1 MPVFDLVGLMKRFE
15 KIIIAGI
22 VLIVTAVTV
31 FLSLQGES
39 NAMYREKIIVKR
51 QKTDQFMNYSSNS
64 PFKNVGKF
72 HGLSY
77 YPPNPEYRVSAK
89 FILIEEKETATIAM
103 SDGSTETYI
112 RYAWAEFELGG
123 GKHKLLVLKNLNELV
138 TNQYFV
144 SFTDTTSGDTTYAGG
159 RYLNVFQLEED
170 EITLDFNLAYNPY
183 CVYDYSYVCPI
194 APLENKLSLAI
205 EAGEKLYI
213 HDDS

>member
-1 MPVFDLVGLMKRFE
+1 MKFLE
-15 KIIIAGI
+15 KIIITGI
-22 VLIVTAVTV
+22 VLVVTIITV

-39 NAMYREKIIVKR
+39 DEMYREKIIIKR
-51 QKTDQFMNYSSNS
+51 QETDQFMMYSSNS
-64 PFKNVGKF
+64 PFRNVGKF
-72 HGLSY
+72 HALSY

-89 FILIEEKETATIAM
+89 FILIEEKVTAPIAM
-103 SDGSTETYI
+103 SDGSTESYI

-123 GKHKLLVLKNLNELV
+123 NNYKLLVLKNQNEWV

-159 RYLNVFQLEED
+159 RYLNVFLIEEN

-183 CVYDYSYVCPI
+183 CVYDFSYICPI
-194 APLENKLSLAI
+194 APPENKLSMAI

>member
-1 MPVFDLVGLMKRFE
+1 MGMKCLE

-22 VLIVTAVTV
+22 VLIVAMVTV

-39 NAMYREKIIVKR
+39 TAMYREKVITKR
-51 QKTDQFMNYSSNS
+51 WKIDQFMMYSSNS
-64 PFKNVGKF
+64 PFRNVGKF

-77 YPPNPEYRVSAK
+77 YTPNPEYRVSAK
-89 FILIEEKETATIAM
+89 FVRIKEKESTPLFM
-103 SDGSTETYI
+103 NDGSTESYI

-123 GKHKLLVLKNLNELV
+123 DKHKLLVLKNQNEWV

-183 CVYDYSYVCPI
+183 CVYDYSYVCPL
-194 APLENKLSLAI
+194 APPENQLNVAI

>member
-1 MPVFDLVGLMKRFE
+1 MKRLE

-22 VLIVTAVTV
+22 VLIVAMVTV

-39 NAMYREKIIVKR
+39 TAMYREKVITKR
-51 QKTDQFMNYSSNS
+51 WEIDQFMKYSSNS
-64 PFKNVGKF
+64 PFRNVGKF

-89 FILIEEKETATIAM
+89 FVRIKEKESTPLSM
-103 SDGSTETYI
+103 NDGSTESYI
-112 RYAWAEFELGG
+112 RYAWAEFELDGD
-123 GKHKLLVLKNLNELV
+123 HHRLLVLKNENEWV
-138 TNQYFV
+138 TNQFFIA
-144 SFTDTTSGDTTYAGG
+144 FTDTTSSEETYAGG
-159 RYLNVFQLEED
+159 RYLDVFQLEED

-183 CVYDYSYVCPI
+183 CVYDYSYVCPL
-194 APLENKLSLAI
+194 APPENQLNVAI

>member
-1 MPVFDLVGLMKRFE
+1 MKCLE

-22 VLIVTAVTV
+22 VLIVAMVTV

-39 NAMYREKIIVKR
+39 TAMYREKVITKR
-51 QKTDQFMNYSSNS
+51 WKIDQFMMYSSNS
-64 PFKNVGKF
+64 PFRNVGKF

-89 FILIEEKETATIAM
+89 FVRIKEKESTPLFM
-103 SDGSTETYI
+103 NDGSTESYI
-112 RYAWAEFELGG
+112 RYAWAEFELDGD
-123 GKHKLLVLKNLNELV
+123 HHRLLVLKNENEWV
-138 TNQYFV
+138 TNQFFIA
-144 SFTDTTSGDTTYAGG
+144 FTDTTSNEETYAGG
-159 RYLNVFQLEED
+159 RYLDVFQLEED

-183 CVYDYSYVCPI
+183 CVYDYSYVCPL
-194 APLENKLSLAI
+194 APPENQLNVAI